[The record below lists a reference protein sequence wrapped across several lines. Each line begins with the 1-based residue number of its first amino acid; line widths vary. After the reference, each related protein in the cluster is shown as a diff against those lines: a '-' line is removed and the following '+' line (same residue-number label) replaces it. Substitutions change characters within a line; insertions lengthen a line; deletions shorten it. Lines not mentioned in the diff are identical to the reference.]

1 VLSVGQVVKF
11 PQLESWE
18 NFLELFLFE
27 KKAEGK
33 LLALSTIIRLTLPA
47 SLSVF
52 LELYVRRKSFCLK
65 D

>member
-1 VLSVGQVVKF
+1 VGQVVKL

-33 LLALSTIIRLTLPA
+33 ALALFPIISSTLQYSSNA
-47 SLSVF
+47 F
-52 LELYVRRKSFCLK
+52 LKLCAQKKS
-65 D
+65 